1 MNFYSVIIAS
11 CVALVAAIPA
21 IPPIPTTSLSVEI
34 PLTTTLPVGLPLPTT
49 LPVPIPLP
57 TPAIPSYSQ
66 LNKFCH
72 SAGPTAPAPTAVEV
86 RRARDFS
93 KSGFNSA

>member
-72 SAGPTAPAPTAVEV
+72 SAGPTAVSVLIFSPAEFAP
-86 RRARDFS
+86 
-93 KSGFNSA
+93 